1 MAVIPGSKTIGWHSL
16 RTPLDT
22 EDGWRAE
29 LRLRFY
35 RQGQHTRLHHHHR
48 GPLRIQRPFYP
59 ENDGACHIYP
69 LHPPGGVVG
78 GDSLQLTAQLDRN
91 SQVLIT
97 TPAATKFYR
106 SNSLTSQQINC
117 LRVAPGAS
125 LEWLPQ
131 ESIIF
136 QGGHV
141 NNRTRVEVSGD
152 GRFLGWEI
160 LCLGRPAANEPF
172 ATGVCQQTLE
182 LYRDDVPLYLERSR
196 YTGGSTLLNA
206 PWGLQGFPV
215 VASLVCLTDQR
226 ESLDDARSAISG
238 LHEDSLIAVTQRDGV
253 LVCRYLGPSTE
264 HARKLFTQIWA
275 VLRPAVIGKTVVVP
289 RIWQT

>member
-1 MAVIPGSKTIGWHSL
+1 MAAICSPKIIGQGTLKTP
-16 RTPLDT
+16 TDK
-22 EDGWRAE
+22 DGWQAQ

-35 RQGQHTRLHHHHR
+35 RHGQHTRLKHHHR

-59 ENDGACHIYP
+59 ENDGACHVYP

-78 GDSLQLTAQLDRN
+78 GDSLQLTAQLAHS
-91 SQVLIT
+91 SQALIT

-106 SNSLTSQQINC
+106 SSGPVARQITC
-117 LRVAPGAS
+117 LQVAPGAS

-131 ESIIF
+131 ETIIF

-141 NNRTRVEVSGD
+141 SNSIRVEVSGE

-160 LCLGRPAANEPF
+160 LCLGRPAADESF
-172 ATGVCQQTLE
+172 TTGFCHQKLE
-182 LYRDDVPLYLERSR
+182 IWRDGVPLYLEQGR
-196 YTGGSTLLNA
+196 YQGGSILLQA

-226 ESLDDARSAISG
+226 ERLDDVRKTINGFHA
-238 LHEDSLIAVTQRDGV
+238 ESLIAASQRDGV

-264 HARKLFTQIWA
+264 HARRVFEQVWT
-275 VLRPAVIGKTVVVP
+275 VLRPAVFGKAVVMP